1 MDVFVKGRSK
11 LVVLRE
17 VLAIPSLA
25 RTVPR
30 QEIRR
35 SPRVQVKLPFSYRMV
50 VNDVVVPE
58 LRMGMILDIGYHGM
72 LAEIALPPSTF
83 SDLLLEFELPLVGEG
98 VRELGGKV
106 VKVIEREDCTRIGM
120 EFTSITPE
128 QRAAIQLFVQ
138 LLIQGTETR

>member
-1 MDVFVKGRSK
+1 
-11 LVVLRE
+11 
-17 VLAIPSLA
+17 
-25 RTVPR
+25 
-30 QEIRR
+30 
-35 SPRVQVKLPFSYRMV
+35 
-50 VNDVVVPE
+50 
-58 LRMGMILDIGYHGM
+58 MGMILDIGYHGM

-106 VKVIEREDCTRIGM
+106 VKVIEREDCARIGV